1 MRAAG
6 PATKRSDI
14 RTCFLNSHA
23 PPVGVVY
30 FCRPLKA
37 GAHPFDSEVRPFIAP
52 EENMKPI
59 RSFLFVPGSRESW
72 LDKVA
77 GAGADA
83 LILDLEDSVPLDAK
97 VLARELVASRI
108 AALAAAGQ
116 RVYVRINRSP
126 FMYSMEDLLAVARPG
141 LEGIVLSKPNGAEDV
156 DMAAMMVA
164 EAELRNGL
172 AAGSVGLVPTL
183 ETARSIQFAHDIAL
197 RPRVTA
203 IACAAARNGDVA
215 RSVGFQWTREGLES
229 LHFKSAAVV
238 AARAAGKMPLTGL
251 WQEVHDI
258 EGLKQAAAANRRLG
272 FVGEMLL
279 HPSNVAPVN
288 AIYSPSDE
296 DVAYYRGM
304 IDAFDRAQG
313 EGRAAVIYDGEHID
327 YAHVKT
333 AREIVEQARAV
344 RAPQ

>member
-1 MRAAG
+1 
-6 PATKRSDI
+6 
-14 RTCFLNSHA
+14 
-23 PPVGVVY
+23 
-30 FCRPLKA
+30 
-37 GAHPFDSEVRPFIAP
+37 
-52 EENMKPI
+52 MKPI

-333 AREIVEQARAV
+333 AREIVEQARAF